1 MARVVRVLLIAWLI
15 VVVGTSAWTAVR
27 GRRLYVVARTA
38 QAGIDEHMAASRV
51 HELPERLTELE
62 RSQARLAEALVSLQ
76 AAVAEFMVIWNA
88 FSSVTAPLRAAR
100 AFFTTK

>member
-1 MARVVRVLLIAWLI
+1 MERYHRGAVGSMARVVRALLIAWLI

-62 RSQARLAEALVSLQ
+62 AGECRYDPPGSAGPSRP
-76 AAVAEFMVIWNA
+76 A
-88 FSSVTAPLRAAR
+88 FSSRSAR
-100 AFFTTK
+100 WVSA